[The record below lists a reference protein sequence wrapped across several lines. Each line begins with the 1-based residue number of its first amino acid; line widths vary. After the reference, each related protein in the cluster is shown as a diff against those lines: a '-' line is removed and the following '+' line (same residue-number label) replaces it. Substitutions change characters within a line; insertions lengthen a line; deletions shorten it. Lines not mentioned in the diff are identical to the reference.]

1 VSWRSQLDAD
11 IQKTFMLT
19 FTPGSPNVQGFAY
32 FLIQHKEQLGNMFID
47 KIQVFRG
54 ETKAEL
60 PCILVHVKQP
70 LAPSADVH
78 VERRDKDNILRVHTF
93 RANL

>member
-1 VSWRSQLDAD
+1 MQRS
-11 IQKTFMLT
+11 
-19 FTPGSPNVQGFAY
+19 GSPNVQGFAY
-32 FLIQHKEQLGNMFID
+32 LLIQHKAQLGNMFID

-60 PCILVHVKQP
+60 PCILMHLRQP
-70 LAPSADVH
+70 LSRSAE
-78 VERRDKDNILRVHTF
+78 VERRDKGSGGLRVHTF

>member
-1 VSWRSQLDAD
+1 MS
-11 IQKTFMLT
+11 
-19 FTPGSPNVQGFAY
+19 PGSPNVQGFAY

-47 KIQVFRG
+47 KIQVFQG

-60 PCILVHVKQP
+60 PCILVHVKQQA
-70 LAPSADVH
+70 APSAADVH
-78 VERRDKDNILRVHTF
+78 VERRDKNNILRVHKL